1 MFYFPN
7 YAGALRCIGQDLESR
22 NVEVFE
28 LIAAADE
35 FVVQCA
41 NPGSPYTGL
50 LKLRYSVDTITIL
63 DRKGHAKRQRIR
75 SEFRFSERKPKHLPK
90 PCVMEPMMK

>member
-7 YAGALRCIGQDLESR
+7 YAGALRCIRQDLESR

-28 LIAAADE
+28 LIADADE

-41 NPGSPYTGL
+41 TPIRHISVFLNYAIPL
-50 LKLRYSVDTITIL
+50 LRLQFSIVKVRPSVSEL
-63 DRKGHAKRQRIR
+63 DPSFAFR
-75 SEFRFSERKPKHLPK
+75 SESRNVYRNP
-90 PCVMEPMMK
+90 V

>member
-28 LIAAADE
+28 LIADADE

-50 LKLRYSVDTITIL
+50 LKLRYSVDTIQFSIVKVRPSVSEL
-63 DRKGHAKRQRIR
+63 DPSFAFR
-75 SEFRFSERKPKHLPK
+75 SESRNVYRNP
-90 PCVMEPMMK
+90 V